1 MREID
6 RELLKVAESGGAQD
20 IEALLNSGE
29 ADVNVQDGDGRT
41 PLHRAAHR
49 PPSQGD
55 TPAAICEFLIIAGAE
70 VNARSESGDI
80 PLHRASGFNRS
91 EPNLAVIK
99 VLLDAGADPTSRDA
113 TGSSPWDYARNQA
126 RPEDLNSPPYQQLRE
141 GHYRDIH
148 IWCSSTG
155 ITDLDD
161 PEGLVATEIAGIRA
175 VWRDQR
181 ERLKGTRR
189 LADFNEQLSREWA
202 IETGIIEN
210 IYEIERGVTET
221 LIEHG
226 FREELLTHGSTDRPR
241 KFVLQVLEDQKQAL
255 DSIFDFV
262 KGARHLS
269 TSYIKELHSALLRS
283 QEFTEG
289 EDTLG
294 HWRNDIPLLKGDWKR
309 QPNYPVRDGVMYKYC
324 PPEQVASE
332 MDRLVEMHARH
343 IDKGAS
349 PEVQAAWLHHRFTQ
363 IHPFQDGNGRVARAI
378 TSLVLV
384 KYGLF
389 PLVVTRDDR
398 ATYIDALEAAD
409 RGDLKPLV
417 DLIARLQRLRFL
429 KAAAL
434 SESVLSE
441 RADVRATLDGLLEAA
456 DRTADEKRS
465 ERERVSKIASD
476 IRKDLS
482 DRLYSIAPDVGRA
495 LRRVSPSLGE
505 AWVNDGFSGTGHYFR
520 AQIIENA
527 RKHLNYYVNFDAEL
541 RSWVALN
548 MRWER
553 QARLV
558 FAIHGIGYQFNG
570 SLICAPFL
578 EFRDRDGEDAETR
591 STLVPVTD
599 EGLILFHDEAVDTL
613 LKRFHPWRELV
624 LKFALKE
631 LAQNL

>member
-1 MREID
+1 MN
-6 RELLKVAESGGAQD
+6 AQAASGD
-20 IEALLNSGE
+20 
-29 ADVNVQDGDGRT
+29 T
-41 PLHRAAHR
+41 PLHH
-49 PPSQGD
+49 
-55 TPAAICEFLIIAGAE
+55 
-70 VNARSESGDI
+70 
-80 PLHRASGFNRS
+80 ASGFNKS

-99 VLLDAGADPTSRDA
+99 VLLDADADPISRDA
-113 TGSSPWDYARNQA
+113 TDSSPWDYARSQA
-126 RPEDLNSPPYQQLRE
+126 RPEDLNSPLYQQLRE
-141 GHYRDIH
+141 GHYRDID
-148 IWCSSTG
+148 IWSPSTG

-161 PEGLVATEIAGIRA
+161 PEGLAATEIAGIQA
-175 VWRDQR
+175 VWRDQQ
-181 ERLKGTRR
+181 ERLKGTRL
-189 LADFNEQLSREWA
+189 LADFNEKLSREWA

-210 IYEIERGVTET
+210 VYEIERGVTET

-226 FREELLTHGSTDRPR
+226 FREDHLDHGSTDRPR
-241 KFVLQVLEDQKQAL
+241 KFVLRVLEDQKQAL
-255 DSIFDFV
+255 DSVFDFV

-283 QEFTEG
+283 QKFTEG

-294 HWRNDIPLLKGDWKR
+294 HWHDDIPLLKGDWKK

-332 MDRLVEMHARH
+332 MDRLVEMHAEH
-343 IDKGAS
+343 IGKGVSA
-349 PEVQAAWLHHRFTQ
+349 EVQAAWLHHRFTQ

-389 PLVVTRDDR
+389 PLVVTRDDK
-398 ATYIDALEAAD
+398 ATYINALEAAD
-409 RGDLKPLV
+409 EGDLRPLV
-417 DLIARLQRLRFL
+417 DLIARLQRIQFL

-434 SESVLSE
+434 SETVLSE

-465 ERERVSKIASD
+465 ERERVSEIAG
-476 IRKDLS
+476 DLRR
-482 DRLYSIAPDVGRA
+482 DLLARLHSIAPEVERA
-495 LRRVSPSLGE
+495 LLRVSPSLGK
-505 AWVNDGFSGTGHYFR
+505 AWVSEGFSGTGHYFR

-527 RKHLNYYVNFDAEL
+527 GRKHLNYYVNFDAEL

-553 QARLV
+553 QSRLV

-578 EFRDRDGEDAETR
+578 EFRDRDEEDTETR
-591 STLVPVTD
+591 STLVPVAD
-599 EGLILFHDEAVDTL
+599 GGFIFFHDETTDTA
-613 LKRFHPWRELV
+613 LKRFQPWRELA
-624 LKFALKE
+624 LKVALKE

>member
-6 RELLKVAESGGAQD
+6 GELLKAAESGGTQD
-20 IEALLNSGE
+20 VEALLNSG
-29 ADVNVQDGDGRT
+29 ADVNVRNGGGRT
-41 PLHRAAHR
+41 PLHLAAHR

-55 TPAAICEFLIIAGAE
+55 TSAVICEFLIIAGAE
-70 VNARSESGDI
+70 VNAQAAFGDT
-80 PLHRASGFNRS
+80 PLHRAAGFNRS
-91 EPNLAVIK
+91 EPNPAVIK
-99 VLLDAGADPTSRDA
+99 VLFDAGADLAARDA
-113 TGSSPWDYARNQA
+113 SGKTPWDYARNLA
-126 RPEDLNSPPYQQLRE
+126 RPEDLSSPIYQRLRE
-141 GHYRDIH
+141 GRYKDID
-148 IWCSSTG
+148 IWNTSTG
-155 ITDLDD
+155 ITDLDN
-161 PEGLVATEIAGIRA
+161 PGGLAATEIAGIQA
-175 VWRDQR
+175 VWRDQQ
-181 ERLKGTRR
+181 ERLKGTRL
-189 LADFNEQLSREWA
+189 LADFNEKLSREWA

-210 IYEIERGVTET
+210 VYEIERGVTET

-226 FREELLTHGSTDRPR
+226 FREELLAHGSTDRPR

-262 KGARHLS
+262 KGERHLS
-269 TSYIKELHSALLRS
+269 TSYIKELHSALLQS

-294 HWRNDIPLLKGDWKR
+294 RWRDDIPLFKGDWKK

-332 MDRLVEMHARH
+332 MDRLVEMYAEH
-343 IDKGAS
+343 IDKGVS
-349 PEVQAAWLHHRFTQ
+349 PEVLAAWLHHRFTQ

-417 DLIARLQRLRFL
+417 DLIAKLQRVRFL

-434 SESVLSE
+434 SEAVISE
-441 RADVRATLDGLLEAA
+441 RTDVRATLDGLLEAA

-465 ERERVSKIASD
+465 ERERVSEIAGD
-476 IRKDLS
+476 IRQDLL
-482 DRLYSIAPDVGRA
+482 DRLHSIAPDISGA

-505 AWVNDGFSGTGHYFR
+505 AWVSDGFSGTGHYYR

-527 RKHLNYYVNFDAEL
+527 REHLNYYVNFDAEL

-553 QARLV
+553 QSRLV

-578 EFRDRDGEDAETR
+578 EFRDRDEEDTETR
-591 STLVPVTD
+591 SALVPVAD
-599 EGLILFHDEAVDTL
+599 EGFIFFHDETTDTV

-624 LKFALKE
+624 LQVALKE